1 MMRRLC
7 RLLLVWGVVGA
18 AGAGGVGAAEPGRG
32 PVGLTEADRT
42 WVRSNPTVRVGFDP
56 DFKPFSFRG
65 ADGTLQGID
74 ADFLAWLGEA
84 TGLRFEPATAATWTE
99 VYAAGVRRET
109 DVLVSTADVPERRG
123 AFLFTQPYLKVPVTI
138 IARDDGPFAL
148 THSDLR
154 TMRVAAPRDYAATLA
169 FARTYPGVATVDC
182 TTIEE
187 ALGLVSR
194 GEADAAV
201 TNLTNASFVIKTA
214 GLTNLKIAG
223 VLPEHFEL
231 RLAVRA
237 DRPELHALLDRA
249 VAMIPPERMATILDR
264 WVKVDYAAVIRWDV
278 VRRWAIVSA
287 LFVATVV
294 ALVVWRNRCL
304 EEELAKR
311 RVLQQELEATNG
323 RLNQVNGELTQR
335 HEEISELMRVAAHDL
350 RGPLTAITLRT
361 ELLRSRLPAAADAD
375 AIDGAAQQMKQLVDD
390 LLDVHALEQGK
401 RVLHDTPTDF
411 AAAVRAAAEG
421 MAPQATRKR
430 IAVDT
435 GGVEPMPPV
444 RADPG
449 ALRQVIDNLLSN
461 ALKFSP
467 SGARVSLAT
476 AEWNA
481 FARLEVR
488 DGGPGVPAA
497 ERERIFTK
505 YGRGTAQP
513 TGGEKS
519 TGLGLAIVRDLV
531 AAMNGRVWC
540 ENGAGGGAV
549 FVVVLPK
556 AEGTAGTTGAAA
568 NAAG

>member
-1 MMRRLC
+1 MRRLC
-7 RLLLVWGVVGA
+7 LSILVLCV
-18 AGAGGVGAAEPGRG
+18 GGVGGRAQVPAAG
-32 PVGLTEADRT
+32 GLTEADRA
-42 WVRSNPTVRVGFDP
+42 WVRANPTVRVGFDP

-65 ADGTLQGID
+65 ADGRLQGID
-74 ADFLAWLGEA
+74 AEFLAWLAEA
-84 TGLRFEPATAATWTE
+84 TGLRFEAATRETWTE

-109 DVLVSTADVPERRG
+109 DVLVSTADVPERRA
-123 AFLFTQPYLKVPVTI
+123 AFLFTRPYLKFPVTI

-169 FARTYPGVATVDC
+169 FARTYPGVAIVAC

-187 ALGLVSR
+187 ALTLVSR
-194 GEADAAV
+194 GDADAAV

-214 GLTNLKIAG
+214 GLANLKIAG
-223 VLPEHFEL
+223 VVPEHFEL

-249 VAMIPPERMATILDR
+249 VAAMPPERMATILDH

-278 VRRWAIVSA
+278 VRRWAVVSG
-287 LFVATVV
+287 LFVTTVV

-311 RVLQQELEATNG
+311 RVLQQELEAANG

-335 HEEISELMRVAAHDL
+335 HGEISELMRVAAHDL
-350 RGPLTAITLRT
+350 RGPLTAITLRA
-361 ELLRSRLPAAADAD
+361 EMLRRTAPAATEAN
-375 AIDGAAQQMKQLVDD
+375 AIDAAAQQMKQLVDD

-401 RVLHDTPTDF
+401 RVFRDTPTDL
-411 AAAVRAAAEG
+411 AATVRAAAQA
-421 MAPQATRKR
+421 MVPQAARKR
-430 IAVDT
+430 IAVDV
-435 GGVEPMPPV
+435 GGVNAMPPT

-461 ALKFSP
+461 AVKFSP
-467 SGARVSLAT
+467 PGARVTLT
-476 AEWNA
+476 TGEWNG
-481 FARLEVR
+481 FVRLEVR

-540 ENGAGGGAV
+540 ENGPGGGAV

-556 AEGTAGTTGAAA
+556 ADATAETQTAAK
-568 NAAG
+568 AAG

>member
-1 MMRRLC
+1 MMRHLC
-7 RLLLVWGVVGA
+7 RLLLLCGLVGA
-18 AGAGGVGAAEPGRG
+18 VGAGSGRAAEGTRVGA
-32 PVGLTEADRT
+32 GLTEADRA
-42 WVRSNPTVRVGFDP
+42 WVRANPTVRVGFDP

-65 ADGTLQGID
+65 ADGRLQGID
-74 ADFLAWLGEA
+74 AEFLAWLGEA
-84 TGLRFEPATAATWTE
+84 TGLRFEPTTAATWTQ
-99 VYAAGVRRET
+99 VYEAGVRRET

-123 AFLFTQPYLKVPVTI
+123 AFLFTQPYLKFPVTI

-169 FARTYPGVATVDC
+169 FARTYPGVTTVDC

-187 ALGLVSR
+187 ALRLVSR
-194 GEADAAV
+194 GGADAAV

-223 VLPEHFEL
+223 VLPEAFEL

-249 VAMIPPERMATILDR
+249 VATIPPERMAKILDR

-287 LFVATVV
+287 LFVTTVV

-311 RVLQQELEATNG
+311 RVLQQELEAANG

-350 RGPLTAITLRT
+350 RGPLTAITLRA
-361 ELLRSRLPAAADAD
+361 ELLRCKLPAAADAD
-375 AIDGAAQQMKQLVDD
+375 AIEGAAQQMKQLVDD

-401 RVLHDTPTDF
+401 RVLHDAPTDL

-421 MAPQATRKR
+421 MSPQATRKR

-435 GGVEPMPPV
+435 GGLGPVPPV

-449 ALRQVIDNLLSN
+449 ALRQIIDNLLSN
-461 ALKFSP
+461 ALKFSSP
-467 SGARVSLAT
+467 GGRVTLAT
-476 AEWNA
+476 AQWNA

-540 ENGAGGGAV
+540 ENAPGGGAV

-556 AEGTAGTTGAAA
+556 ADTVAEAPATAGRAS
-568 NAAG
+568 